1 VLGVGLRRQ
10 LEASLELALESLAEP
25 ECFLLLLLRL
35 SALTFDGELV
45 VGDLDPE
52 LLLIGTSVRSPIVG
66 NYRSVQSGQPSSA
79 GPANGLLATTVC
91 VAYSKW
97 QHGTFSVALAW
108 CSAFLLSVHRVERL
122 RGRL

>member
-35 SALTFDGELV
+35 CALTFDGELV

-66 NYRSVQSGQPSSA
+66 N
-79 GPANGLLATTVC
+79 
-91 VAYSKW
+91 
-97 QHGTFSVALAW
+97 
-108 CSAFLLSVHRVERL
+108 
-122 RGRL
+122 